1 MKHRALQIVYL
12 IVAIAIVFVASDNTI
27 RFSLLGA
34 LLFVYSLVI
43 GLASYRFQW
52 NFFMNATHHGKV
64 GTLTIT
70 FDDGPHPEHTPAILE
85 ILKQHNVPAT
95 FFMIGKHVDEHPTI
109 AKKVADAGHE
119 IGNHS
124 YNHRNRHGILST
136 QKVAEEIAQC
146 NGAITKAT
154 GVHTHYYRPP
164 FGVTNPNIASAVGH
178 SNVQAIGWDIRSLDT
193 TTSDADALLKRITD
207 RLENGSILLLHDTQL
222 VTVAVL
228 PRLLQYCKQQG
239 IPVVSLK
246 ESLKK

>member
-178 SNVQAIGWDIRSLDT
+178 SNMQAIGWDIRSLDT
-193 TTSDADALLKRITD
+193 TTNDADALLKRITD
-207 RLENGSILLLHDTQL
+207 RIENGSILLLHDTQP

-228 PRLLQYCKQQG
+228 PKLLDYCKQQG

-246 ESLKK
+246 DSLKR